1 MTDYSAPPVGVSI
14 TVPLVGYV
22 QNVKNGVVTLKLRDG
37 GTFIAGEP
45 EWEFATPDWLPPQFG
60 DIIESSDD
68 RGPRYLFIGGGQWV
82 NQNTGSLGPLTED
95 ELSRCRLLSRSTSR
109 SA

>member
-1 MTDYSAPPVGVSI
+1 MTDYKAPPVGVSI

-22 QNVKNGVVTLKLRDG
+22 QNVKDGVVTLKLRDG
-37 GTFIAGEP
+37 ATFIAGDP

-60 DIIESSDD
+60 DIIESSDED
-68 RGPRYLFIGGGQWV
+68 GDRYLFIGGGQWV
-82 NQNTGSLGPLTED
+82 NQDTGSMGPLSED
-95 ELSRCRLLSRSTSR
+95 DLSRCRLLSRSANR